1 MEDVP
6 ARDAGLASGT
16 IQVSIQLSAAIGL
29 AALGTVATDRTN
41 ALKAAGESATQALS
55 DGYHLAFLI
64 AAGAAA
70 VGIMIALL
78 ALRAPSAKEIE
89 GEIEEGAPVGIE
101 AEPAERLAA

>member
-1 MEDVP
+1 
-6 ARDAGLASGT
+6 
-16 IQVSIQLSAAIGL
+16 
-29 AALGTVATDRTN
+29 
-41 ALKAAGESATQALS
+41 S

-70 VGIMIALL
+70 VGIVIALL
-78 ALRAPSAKEIE
+78 GLRAPSAKEIE